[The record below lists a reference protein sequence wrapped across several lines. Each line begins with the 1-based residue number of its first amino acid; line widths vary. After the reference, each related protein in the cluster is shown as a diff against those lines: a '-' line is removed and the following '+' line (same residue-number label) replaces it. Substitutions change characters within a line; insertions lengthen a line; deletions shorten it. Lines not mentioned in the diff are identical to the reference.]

1 MKTRLGFVGLV
12 AGLML
17 AVPAAALAQSS
28 DGGDDGVLF
37 RIAGDAVVE
46 EGDSPDAVVVI
57 AGDLAVEGDAGAV
70 VVIEGTAV
78 LSGAT
83 VDTLVVVS
91 GEALLGE
98 GSTVTGDVVLF
109 SSTLVQEENTTIG
122 GSIVEGF
129 EGSLIT
135 GLWIFLLIVA
145 VGFGIVA
152 IVSALVFAAVAP
164 RTARATTKVIMA
176 DFGAVVLAGV
186 VFWLGLPLA
195 SVFILI
201 TVIGIPVALTVWF
214 VLLPLMGFLG
224 LLVAGIWIGDLI
236 IARGRGEGH
245 PYLAAFLGTLLL
257 VIAGLV
263 PVFGGMLITLASLLG
278 GSALA
283 LVAWRNFRG
292 EPAPPD
298 IGQEEEAAGAGD
310 QPTAL

>member
-1 MKTRLGFVGLV
+1 LKTRLGFVGLLAV
-12 AGLML
+12 LML
-17 AVPAAALAQSS
+17 AVPATALAQGS

-37 RIAGDAVVE
+37 RIAGDTVVE

-57 AGDLAVEGDAGAV
+57 SGDLAVAGDAGAV
-70 VVIEGTAV
+70 VVINGSVV

-91 GEALLGE
+91 GDALLGE
-98 GSTVTGDVVLF
+98 GSEVTGDVVLF
-109 SSTLVQEENTTIG
+109 SSTLVQDENTTIG

-129 EGSLIT
+129 EGSFFV

-164 RTARATTKVIMA
+164 RSTRATTKAIMT

-186 VFWLGLPLA
+186 VFWLGLPVA
-195 SVFILI
+195 SVLILI
-201 TVIGIPVALTVWF
+201 TIVGIPVALTVWF
-214 VLLPLMGFLG
+214 VVLPLMGFLG
-224 LLVAGIWIGDLI
+224 LLVSGIWIGDLI

-257 VIAGLV
+257 VIVGMV

-292 EPAPPD
+292 EPAPVD
-298 IGQEEEAAGAGD
+298 TARETVAETGE
-310 QPTAL
+310 QPTDL

>member
-1 MKTRLGFVGLV
+1 LKTRLGFVGLLAV
-12 AGLML
+12 LML
-17 AVPAAALAQSS
+17 AVPATALAQGS

-37 RIAGDAVVE
+37 RIAGDTVVE

-57 AGDLAVEGDAGAV
+57 SGDLAVAGDAGAV
-70 VVIEGTAV
+70 VVINGSVV

-91 GEALLGE
+91 GDALLGE
-98 GSTVTGDVVLF
+98 GSEVTGDVVLF

-129 EGSLIT
+129 EG
-135 GLWIFLLIVA
+135 
-145 VGFGIVA
+145 A
-152 IVSALVFAAVAP
+152 IVSALVSAAVAP
-164 RTARATTKVIMA
+164 RSTRATTKAIMT

-186 VFWLGLPLA
+186 VFWLGLPVA
-195 SVFILI
+195 SVLILI
-201 TVIGIPVALTVWF
+201 TIVGIPVALTVWF
-214 VLLPLMGFLG
+214 VVLPLMGFLG
-224 LLVAGIWIGDLI
+224 LLVSGIWIGDLI

-257 VIAGLV
+257 VIVGMV

-292 EPAPPD
+292 EPAPVD
-298 IGQEEEAAGAGD
+298 TARETVAETGE
-310 QPTAL
+310 QPTDL